1 MKKSRFIVLVNL
13 GHRVAK
19 VIVHAKNVMKA
30 ILKVFNKFQ
39 HKQDNFNHYS
49 VNYTCRGASEVNTP
63 TNVCSSLSF

>member
-19 VIVHAKNVMKA
+19 LIVHAKNELKA
-30 ILKVFNKFQ
+30 ILKAFNKFQ

-49 VNYTCRGASEVNTP
+49 LKTK
-63 TNVCSSLSF
+63 